1 MLTLGNY
8 LDICPYS
15 MAGLIRY
22 IFSKSFVKNL
32 VLAFAVLMIIIF
44 LLFALMRLYTGHGEV
59 QPIPDLIGM
68 ELNDAHKLV
77 EQESLRLVIEDSAY
91 VEDALPGS
99 IISQNPSHGYM
110 KSDSSGIQARM
121 VKENRK
127 IYVTLA
133 SYLPPKVEIPDMVGK
148 SKRIA
153 LNLLDITGIKV
164 ESMEYVP
171 DNVCT
176 DCVLKQLYK
185 GKEIEPG
192 TRIYRGEGITLVLGK
207 KNAGYVSIPKISG
220 FKYSEAK
227 TILNRVSLNIGQ
239 ITGGCEDCA
248 SERDTSNAFILK
260 QYPDFGSSVGVG
272 TSIDVYLTQDA
283 SLIDR

>member
-1 MLTLGNY
+1 MGELF
-8 LDICPYS
+8 
-15 MAGLIRY
+15 RY

-32 VLAFAVLMIIIF
+32 ILAFAVLMILIF
-44 LLFALMRLYTGHGEV
+44 LLFALMRIYTGHGEV
-59 QPIPDLIGM
+59 QPIPNLVGM
-68 ELNDAHKLV
+68 ELNNAHELLNN
-77 EQESLRLVIEDSAY
+77 ESLRLVIEDSAY
-91 VEDALPGS
+91 VEDASPGT

-110 KSDSSGIQARM
+110 KSDSSGIQQRM

-153 LNLLDITGIKV
+153 LSLLEITGIKV

-192 TRIYRGEGITLVLGK
+192 TRIYKGEGITLVLGK
-207 KNAGYVSIPKISG
+207 KNARYVSIPKISG

-239 ITGGCEDCA
+239 ITGGCEGCVSQSD
-248 SERDTSNAFILK
+248 SSNAYILK
-260 QYPDFGSSVGVG
+260 QYPDFGSSVEVG